1 MSKSNKIQTREEKI
15 GNVVINAVLILFS
28 VLCAGAFVLVL
39 SASFQSQS
47 EISHMGYSIFPR
59 KISLEAYKIVLAN
72 PRSIIDSYAITILT
86 TLIGTVGGLWLSST
100 CGYVMS
106 RRDYP
111 YRNWIA
117 LYIFFTMLFNGGL
130 VPGYILVTRWLNIKN
145 TIWALILPSLI
156 SPWYIMLMK
165 SFFFGVPE
173 ALIESA
179 KLDGASELTIFVRI
193 VLPISKPV
201 MASVGLFYVLSFWNS
216 WFPSLLYSESPKL
229 YTLQY
234 LLINVLK
241 NTEFLNSE
249 EAVMLGFA
257 SGGEAP
263 TLNVRMAMC
272 VLAAGPIL
280 IVFPF
285 FQKYFT
291 KGVTVGAVKG

>member
-179 KLDGASELTIFVRI
+179 KLDGASELTIFARI

>member
-1 MSKSNKIQTREEKI
+1 MGFDTAFFDKSVVYYAYEE
-15 GNVVINAVLILFS
+15 L
-28 VLCAGAFVLVL
+28 
-39 SASFQSQS
+39 
-47 EISHMGYSIFPR
+47 
-59 KISLEAYKIVLAN
+59 
-72 PRSIIDSYAITILT
+72 
-86 TLIGTVGGLWLSST
+86 
-100 CGYVMS
+100 
-106 RRDYP
+106 
-111 YRNWIA
+111 
-117 LYIFFTMLFNGGL
+117 
-130 VPGYILVTRWLNIKN
+130 
-145 TIWALILPSLI
+145 
-156 SPWYIMLMK
+156 
-165 SFFFGVPE
+165 FFGVPE

-201 MASVGLFYVLSFWNS
+201 MASVGLFYVLSVWNS